1 MDIRKEI
8 ELERQHI
15 IGMEALGYPLP
26 NPPHSAAFAA
36 TELGELIEAMI
47 RTMLTGYIRTTQD
60 KPADVG
66 GEWADLAQM
75 MLKTIVGIDMELG
88 AGQPVPGLAI
98 IGQIMQRL
106 GCAVEMLAKGNP
118 ETARFALLR
127 GLSDAEE
134 LRLALCLPASLLA
147 ERREYRRQKQLR
159 RIAQAGQTAQES
171 I

>member
-1 MDIRKEI
+1 MDTRKEI

-15 IGMEALGYPLP
+15 IGMEALSYPLP
-26 NPPHSAAFAA
+26 APPHSAAFAA
-36 TELGELIEAMI
+36 TELGELVEAMI

-60 KPADVG
+60 KPADVA
-66 GEWADLAQM
+66 GEWADLTQM

-88 AGQPVPGLAI
+88 AGQPMPGLAI

-127 GLSDAEE
+127 GLGDVEE
-134 LRLALCLPASLLA
+134 LRLALGLPPSLLA
-147 ERREYRRQKQLR
+147 ERREYRRRKQLR
-159 RIAQAGQTAQES
+159 RIAQES

>member
-15 IGMEALGYPLP
+15 HDMALLGYPLP

-36 TELGELIEAMI
+36 TELGELVEAMI

-60 KPADVG
+60 KPADVS

-88 AGQPVPGLAI
+88 AGQPIPGQAI

-106 GCAVEMLAKGNP
+106 GCAVEMLAIGYP

-159 RIAQAGQTAQES
+159 RMAPAGQNAQES